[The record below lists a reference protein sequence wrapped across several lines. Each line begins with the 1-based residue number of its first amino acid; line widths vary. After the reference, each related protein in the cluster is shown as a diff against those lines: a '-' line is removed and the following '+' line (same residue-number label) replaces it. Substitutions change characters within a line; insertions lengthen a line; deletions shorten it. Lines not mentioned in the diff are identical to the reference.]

1 VPAVFVQK
9 IEEHGMSTS
18 AKTIQLNRRHFI
30 KGVFA
35 GAALG
40 TVGFSV
46 LNPVYAS
53 DDMVEKGPRV
63 PDVKPVKISA
73 HCYVIIA
80 KDPEPTPANQGM
92 FSNMGFIITQKGVVV
107 FDTGGSVQIGEMF
120 IRQIKKMTDK
130 PVVKVFN
137 SHFHGDHWLG
147 NHAFVQEWP
156 DIDIYA
162 HENMHAAVKEGVGA
176 FWNNLQAKATNN
188 ATAGTVVT
196 APNQVLKG
204 DEVFDMGD
212 TLLRVHYYGKCH
224 TNADICVE
232 VTADKTVYAGDILM
246 AGRVANM
253 NDGSYAGSIAG
264 IKQMVEDTQATNYVQ
279 GHFKFG
285 SEQPAIYLVF
295 LEAIYDNA
303 LAMQK
308 EGMSVA
314 DMKEKIV
321 AKMKMYRDWKGFDSQ
336 IGRYIALA
344 YTEAEVAN
352 F

>member
-1 VPAVFVQK
+1 MDNTYVSLGEKRRQLLKGMLA
-9 IEEHGMSTS
+9 MSTS
-18 AKTIQLNRRHFI
+18 L
-30 KGVFA
+30 
-35 GAALG
+35 
-40 TVGFSV
+40 VGLSV
-46 LNPVYAS
+46 LYPVYSA
-53 DDMVEKGPRV
+53 DDMVVKGPRV
-63 PDVKPVKISA
+63 PDVKPTKVST
-73 HCYVIIA
+73 HCSVIIA
-80 KDPEPTPANQGM
+80 KDPEPTPENQGM
-92 FSNMGFIITQKGVVV
+92 FSNMGIIITQKGVVV
-107 FDTGGSVQIGEMF
+107 FDTGGSVQIGEML

-156 DIDIYA
+156 NVEIYA
-162 HENMHAAVKEGVGA
+162 HENMHKALKEGVGQ
-176 FWNNLQAKATNN
+176 FWVDLQARATNN

-196 APNQVLKG
+196 PPNQVLKG

-224 TNADICVE
+224 TDADICLE

-253 NDGSYAGSIAG
+253 DDGSFIGSIEG
-264 IKQMVEDTQATNYVQ
+264 IKKLKEDTQAANYVQ

-285 SEQPAIYLVF
+285 PKQADIYLAF
-295 LEAIYDNA
+295 LEAIYNNA
-303 LAMQK
+303 AAYQK
-308 EGMSVA
+308 EGISPNDV
-314 DMKEKIV
+314 KPKV
-321 AKMKMYRDWKGFDSQ
+321 LAKMKQYRDWKGFDAV

-344 YTEAEVAN
+344 YTEAEASN